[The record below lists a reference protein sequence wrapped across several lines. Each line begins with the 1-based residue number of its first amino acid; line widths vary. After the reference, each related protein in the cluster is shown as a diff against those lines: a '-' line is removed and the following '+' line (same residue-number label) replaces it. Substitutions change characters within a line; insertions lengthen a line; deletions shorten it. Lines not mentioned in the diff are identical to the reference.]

1 MYHFTCTLN
10 SQGWSLKNN
19 FKFDLKNILM
29 IFFTG
34 FGGTTFHDKEMLCR
48 QRNWHSLQN
57 RSKDIAT
64 GINLI
69 LKNQTIC

>member
-1 MYHFTCTLN
+1 
-10 SQGWSLKNN
+10 
-19 FKFDLKNILM
+19 M

-48 QRNWHSLQN
+48 QRNWHLLQN

>member
-29 IFFTG
+29 IFLQVLEEPLFMIKKCSV
-34 FGGTTFHDKEMLCR
+34 DK
-48 QRNWHSLQN
+48 
-57 RSKDIAT
+57 
-64 GINLI
+64 GIGIHYRTDQKTLP
-69 LKNQTIC
+69 QV